1 MISRLTGKTSLSR
14 YASLGMKVACSM
26 GAAFMVGQIA
36 KSSADSPAQKIELIN
51 VNEEKLNS
59 FILKYN
65 MIAYSF
71 IGIPL
76 LGCLIKRD
84 GKSVTILSVILLC
97 IGSWMA
103 YSSNKAFSCIVTR
116 MTLDP
121 HIMTVDVYTD
131 MTLIGGA
138 RHRRFKLS
146 EFAEAEIINGHIYW
160 EQGNTKVNIK
170 MDDTVAERKEFF
182 AFVAGDKT
190 QPKKCNLFAILPE
203 TLYYDFVDGKYP
215 KKDLLSA
222 VTKGDESQVRLL
234 TQP

>member
-1 MISRLTGKTSLSR
+1 
-14 YASLGMKVACSM
+14 
-26 GAAFMVGQIA
+26 
-36 KSSADSPAQKIELIN
+36 
-51 VNEEKLNS
+51 
-59 FILKYN
+59 
-65 MIAYSF
+65 
-71 IGIPL
+71 
-76 LGCLIKRD
+76 
-84 GKSVTILSVILLC
+84 
-97 IGSWMA
+97 
-103 YSSNKAFSCIVTR
+103 
-116 MTLDP
+116 
-121 HIMTVDVYTD
+121 MTVDVYTD